1 MTDLTRRDVL
11 RVGMAGA
18 AALALPQR
26 LLAQSATLPEPPLLA
41 LDRSEPGLAVGN
53 LVAEWTRTAVG
64 DTTAWLRTYNG
75 SFPGPTIRVR
85 EGERVRLSLTNRTGD
100 ATNLHTHGLH
110 VDPAIDD
117 PFLSIAPG
125 DTWVY
130 EFDVP
135 SGAAGTHWYHPH
147 VHGSVAR
154 QLFEGLAGALI
165 VEGPLDSTTRLR
177 RIEEHV
183 LVFKDL
189 SLHNGTASP
198 HTMFDWMNGK
208 EGDLLLV
215 NGVPDG
221 QLVPRRGTL
230 RLRLLNASNARYYH
244 LALEG
249 HPLHLI
255 ATDGHFLGQPVE
267 LDALLLAPGER
278 ADVLVQLAG
287 RGSFRLLDLGYD
299 RGSGH
304 MMGGGHMM
312 GNGPGS
318 AADAPHPLL
327 TIVAP
332 ARRRT
337 VTLPSRLTTVDAV
350 DTTRVAQRRRFV
362 LGEAMMGRAFS
373 INGRTFDHERVDVR
387 TRLDDV
393 EIWEIVN
400 GTGMDHPMH
409 LHTYPF
415 QVLSRNGTRESRT
428 AWKDVV
434 NVETQGRVEL
444 AVPLSDFG
452 GKTVYHCHIVEH
464 EDLGMMGVLEVA

>member
-1 MTDLTRRDVL
+1 
-11 RVGMAGA
+11 
-18 AALALPQR
+18 
-26 LLAQSATLPEPPLLA
+26 
-41 LDRSEPGLAVGN
+41 
-53 LVAEWTRTAVG
+53 
-64 DTTAWLRTYNG
+64 
-75 SFPGPTIRVR
+75 
-85 EGERVRLSLTNRTGD
+85 
-100 ATNLHTHGLH
+100 
-110 VDPAIDD
+110 
-117 PFLSIAPG
+117 
-125 DTWVY
+125 
-130 EFDVP
+130 
-135 SGAAGTHWYHPH
+135 
-147 VHGSVAR
+147 
-154 QLFEGLAGALI
+154 
-165 VEGPLDSTTRLR
+165 
-177 RIEEHV
+177 
-183 LVFKDL
+183 
-189 SLHNGTASP
+189 
-198 HTMFDWMNGK
+198 
-208 EGDLLLV
+208 
-215 NGVPDG
+215 
-221 QLVPRRGTL
+221 
-230 RLRLLNASNARYYH
+230 
-244 LALEG
+244 
-249 HPLHLI
+249 LHLI

-287 RGSFRLLDLGYD
+287 RGAFRLLDLGYT

-304 MMGGGHMM
+304 MMGGGHMLGGGHMM

-373 INGRTFDHERVDVR
+373 INGRSFDHERVDVR
-387 TRLDDV
+387 ARLGDV